1 MRKKLRLVAV
11 IALVLVSMH
20 TMGQSSPKLVEEMLV
35 QTDSK
40 SLFANLDA
48 MLASKME
55 EKKSTFTEPNQFDQ
69 FKTIMTSGF
78 NSKNA
83 DKYFAE
89 YIEKYSNEDSLK
101 LIIVLYK
108 DPFMQEFNRIEKESS
123 TPEKQK
129 EMIAYFQK
137 MKDNPPAQARIM
149 QLVSLNQEMKT
160 SEMIV
165 KLFQNLVVSMA
176 RGANNALPVD
186 KQVSEVE
193 LKNDIAKA
201 IPANFQQQMTNQLVG
216 SMLFTYQN
224 VPDEKLNSYIETWKK
239 PTGKYCIN
247 LIMKAMDY
255 SFSKMGEITG
265 GSFSVLDKRIK

>member
-1 MRKKLRLVAV
+1 MKLRLVTV
-11 IALVLVSMH
+11 ITVALVSMH
-20 TMGQSSPKLVEEMLV
+20 VMGQSSPKLVEEMLV
-35 QTDSK
+35 KTGTK
-40 SLFANLDA
+40 GVFANVDA

-55 EKKSTFTEPNQFDQ
+55 EKKSSFTEPLQFDR
-69 FKTIMTSGF
+69 FKTIMTLGF

-83 DKYFAE
+83 NKYFTE
-89 YIEKYSNEDSLK
+89 YFEKYSNEDSLK
-101 LIIVLYK
+101 MIITLYN

-129 EMIAYFQK
+129 EMIAYFQQ

-165 KLFQNLVVSMA
+165 KLFQNLIVSMA
-176 RGANNALPVD
+176 RGANNALPGD
-186 KQVSEVE
+186 KRVSEVE
-193 LKNDIAKA
+193 LKNDIAKS
-201 IPANFQQQMTNQLVG
+201 IPANFQQQMTNQLVA
-216 SMLFTYQN
+216 SMLFTYQS
-224 VPDEKLNSYIETWKK
+224 VPDEKLNRYIESWKN

-265 GSFSVLDKRIK
+265 GSFSVLDKDKK